1 MSLIGHIVIGAE
13 LQVFVVFYF
22 IFYFFGLLCFLQE
35 RNVVPSLKKTLNE
48 ISLEKDAAVVAK
60 VLNTCFLLH
69 LCCHVSD
76 GLIMHA
82 FSLCLLPVM
91 LSRRML

>member
-1 MSLIGHIVIGAE
+1 M
-13 LQVFVVFYF
+13 
-22 IFYFFGLLCFLQE
+22 
-35 RNVVPSLKKTLNE
+35 PSLKKTLND

-60 VLNTCFLLH
+60 VLNTCFFFLFLH
-69 LCCHVSD
+69 LCYHVSD

-82 FSLCLLPVM
+82 FSLCLLPGM

>member
-1 MSLIGHIVIGAE
+1 M
-13 LQVFVVFYF
+13 
-22 IFYFFGLLCFLQE
+22 
-35 RNVVPSLKKTLNE
+35 PSLKKTLND

-60 VLNTCFLLH
+60 VLNTCFFLLH
-69 LCCHVSD
+69 LCYHVSD

-82 FSLCLLPVM
+82 FSLCLLPGM